1 MSRRHHLA
9 GLLTILVVLAA
20 CSGGPG
26 TSASASPSSTAS
38 SPSASTSAS
47 SVASPTTTTSG
58 TPVEIPSLSAAP
70 SAEPTEDALP
80 AFACAF
86 PIHGDGTVPRAQLT
100 DVRVGTHDGYDRI
113 VFEFADGV
121 PELTITQ
128 ATPPLLSDP
137 AGQAM
142 NVAGT
147 AFLQVVMHG
156 GTKQTLAGGS
166 SYTGSTDFKPGFGQ
180 LAELVEG
187 GDFEAV
193 NLWYAGLNAN
203 GCVRAFTLG
212 SPSRIVI
219 DVQH

>member
-1 MSRRHHLA
+1 M
-9 GLLTILVVLAA
+9 TILVLLAA

-26 TSASASPSSTAS
+26 TSASPSPSSTDG
-38 SPSASTSAS
+38 SPSASTSVS
-47 SVASPTTTTSG
+47 SAASPTTTTSG
-58 TPVEIPSLSAAP
+58 TPVEIPSLSASP

-100 DVRVGTHDGYDRI
+100 DVRVATHDGYDRI
-113 VFEFADGV
+113 VFQFADGV

-128 ATPPLLSDP
+128 TTPPLLADP
-137 AGQAM
+137 SGQAM
-142 NVAGT
+142 DVAGT
-147 AFLQVVMHG
+147 AFLQFVMHG

-166 SYTGSTDFKPGFGQ
+166 SYTGSTDFKAGFGQ

-203 GCVRAFTLG
+203 SCVRAFTLG

-219 DVQH
+219 DIQH